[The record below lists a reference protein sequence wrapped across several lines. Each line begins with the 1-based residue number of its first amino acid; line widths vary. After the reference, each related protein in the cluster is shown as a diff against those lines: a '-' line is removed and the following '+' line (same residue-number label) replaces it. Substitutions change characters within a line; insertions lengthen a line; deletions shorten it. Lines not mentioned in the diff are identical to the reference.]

1 MRKTI
6 GLIATAVLAAA
17 LASPAAAQ
25 GRTKV
30 GMLDCDISGGIG
42 MIIASQKQV
51 QCIFTPAA
59 PEMGR
64 QEVYLGTITKL
75 GIDVG
80 ATTGGKMLWEVVAPT
95 TRPFGALAGHYA
107 GATAEA
113 TVGAGVGANVLVGG
127 SDRTVTLQPISVQ
140 GQAGLNIAVGVGAL
154 DLATVR

>member
-6 GLIATAVLAAA
+6 GLIATAAVAVA
-17 LASPAAAQ
+17 LATPAAAQ
-25 GRTKV
+25 TRTKV

-51 QCIFTPAA
+51 QCIFTPAS
-59 PEMGR
+59 PDLGR
-64 QEVYLGTITKL
+64 QEVYLGTISKL

-80 ATTGGKMLWEVVAPT
+80 ATTGGRMLWEVVAPT
-95 TRPFGALAGHYA
+95 SRPFGALAGHYA

-113 TVGAGVGANVLVGG
+113 TVGAGIGANVLVGG